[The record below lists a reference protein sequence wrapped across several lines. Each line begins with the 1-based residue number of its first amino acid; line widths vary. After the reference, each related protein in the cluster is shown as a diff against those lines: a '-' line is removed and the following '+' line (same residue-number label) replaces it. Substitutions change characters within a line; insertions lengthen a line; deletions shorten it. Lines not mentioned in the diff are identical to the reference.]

1 MTPDRNGTFRTGGK
15 LLRGDRDEALRE
27 AEVELRAE
35 RFTSAEP
42 LLKQLACFDRARRDQ
57 VMRLGWRLCAEDAAA
72 AFLCVEAVAD
82 AAMASDEWVAAADVL
97 HEFDRRAPHQ
107 VQAMMKLVEVCVDGG
122 LESRMFDAQARLAE
136 AYLRAD
142 RPNEARVISEDL
154 AVREPGN
161 ATHIDRLRRAL
172 VMMGEGSPDRVIADR
187 LTEAMAVA
195 GTGDWNVFRADGERP
210 PEAPA
215 PVRESAPTAPSMA
228 PPPVEHA
235 GATSPALRGDSTGDA
250 DAFSEFR
257 QEVSRQEADEVA
269 AQQYKLALTY
279 REMGMIDDA
288 IKVLEGVV
296 QSTTHRFDAG
306 LLLGR
311 LHRQRDSVKQAI
323 EWFERAAESPAS
335 SVEEARVLLYEL
347 GDALEACG
355 EAARSLTVL
364 LELQADAGDYR
375 DVRARVERLSRVLT
389 GG

>member
-1 MTPDRNGTFRTGGK
+1 
-15 LLRGDRDEALRE
+15 
-27 AEVELRAE
+27 
-35 RFTSAEP
+35 
-42 LLKQLACFDRARRDQ
+42 
-57 VMRLGWRLCAEDAAA
+57 
-72 AFLCVEAVAD
+72 
-82 AAMASDEWVAAADVL
+82 
-97 HEFDRRAPHQ
+97 
-107 VQAMMKLVEVCVDGG
+107 MMKLVEVCVDGG

-136 AYLRAD
+136 AYLRVD

-172 VMMGEGSPDRVIADR
+172 VKMGETSPDRVIADR

-195 GTGDWNVFRADGERP
+195 GMDDWNLRRDGGECP
-210 PEAPA
+210 PEPPPA
-215 PVRESAPTAPSMA
+215 VDESAPLDD
-228 PPPVEHA
+228 
-235 GATSPALRGDSTGDA
+235 PAGDA

-257 QEVSRQEADEVA
+257 EEVSRQEADEAA

-296 QSTTHRFDAG
+296 RSTTHRFDAG

-323 EWFERAAESPAS
+323 EWFERAAEAPAP

-355 EAARSLTVL
+355 ERARSLAVL
-364 LELQADAGDYR
+364 LELQSDAGDYR
-375 DVRARVERLSRVLT
+375 DVRARVARLSRALT